1 MQERKKERRDQKTKK
16 SEKKAETFFCTKK
29 RDKTRITQVHF
40 PPHSDNRE
48 RKRIE
53 KQQHHDD
60 SDDDADDSYPAIPER
75 EFRHL
80 VFLLEEEHETTTFV
94 VSPLREWR
102 CRCFEEKRV

>member
-1 MQERKKERRDQKTKK
+1 MCLIQ
-16 SEKKAETFFCTKK
+16 
-29 RDKTRITQVHF
+29 II
-40 PPHSDNRE
+40 E

-53 KQQHHDD
+53 KKHDD
-60 SDDDADDSYPAIPER
+60 YDDADDSYPAIPER

-94 VSPLREWR
+94 VVVVSPVREWR